1 MNINLNTHI
10 DISRVIG
17 VVIRKVLEFKKV
29 DGFTDE
35 EFKEF
40 WEKLEND
47 EEFLNAYKNS
57 KKKANHGTFRRKFA
71 LRH

>member
-10 DISRVIG
+10 DISGVIG
-17 VVIRKVLEFKKV
+17 VVIRKVNKKKKV

-47 EEFLNAYKNS
+47 EEFLNAYKNIV
-57 KKKANHGTFRRKFA
+57 KVGD
-71 LRH
+71 

>member
-10 DISRVIG
+10 DISGVIG

-35 EFKEF
+35 EFKEVG
-40 WEKLEND
+40 EKLEND
-47 EEFLNAYKNS
+47 EEFLNAYKNIV
-57 KKKANHGTFRRKFA
+57 KVGD
-71 LRH
+71 

>member
-10 DISRVIG
+10 DISGVIG

-47 EEFLNAYKNS
+47 EEFLYAYKNIV
-57 KKKANHGTFRRKFA
+57 KVGD
-71 LRH
+71 

>member
-10 DISRVIG
+10 DISGVIG

-29 DGFTDE
+29 DGFTGE

-40 WEKLEND
+40 LEKLEND
-47 EEFLNAYKNS
+47 EEFLNAYKNIV
-57 KKKANHGTFRRKFA
+57 KVGD
-71 LRH
+71 

>member
-10 DISRVIG
+10 DISGVIG

-47 EEFLNAYKNS
+47 EEFLNAYKNIV
-57 KKKANHGTFRRKFA
+57 KVGD
-71 LRH
+71 

>member
-10 DISRVIG
+10 DISGVIG
-17 VVIRKVLEFKKV
+17 VVIKKVLEFKKV

-47 EEFLNAYKNS
+47 EEFLNAYKNIV
-57 KKKANHGTFRRKFA
+57 KVGD
-71 LRH
+71 

>member
-10 DISRVIG
+10 DISGVIG

-35 EFKEF
+35 EFKEV

-47 EEFLNAYKNS
+47 EEFLNAYKNIV
-57 KKKANHGTFRRKFA
+57 KVGD
-71 LRH
+71 

>member
-10 DISRVIG
+10 DISGVIG

-40 WEKLEND
+40 WEKLESD
-47 EEFLNAYKNS
+47 EEFLNAYKNIV
-57 KKKANHGTFRRKFA
+57 KVGD
-71 LRH
+71 